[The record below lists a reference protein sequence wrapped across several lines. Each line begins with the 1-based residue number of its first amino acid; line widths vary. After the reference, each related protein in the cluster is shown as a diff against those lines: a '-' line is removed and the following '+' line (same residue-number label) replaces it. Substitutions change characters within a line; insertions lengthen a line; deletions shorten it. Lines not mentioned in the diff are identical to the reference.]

1 MCARVAAFA
10 LVLGLLVSVVPA
22 VGAQS
27 GCYTPQEA
35 AAHVGEYGCVT
46 GRVTFVLWAQ
56 QSNGRPTFV
65 DMGSRFTVVIWEEDR
80 E

>member
-1 MCARVAAFA
+1 MCGRVAAFA

-35 AAHVGEYGCVT
+35 AAHVGEY
-46 GRVTFVLWAQ
+46 
-56 QSNGRPTFV
+56 P
-65 DMGSRFTVVIWEEDR
+65 
-80 E
+80 